1 MPETIKASEQNL
13 NKVFCDDYVFEIPE
27 YQRPY
32 AWTTD
37 EVGELL
43 DDLLFAMEVSVEISA
58 TVKDGVSESVQRIVN
73 ENCETLKFRS
83 HEFEEE

>member
-13 NKVFCDDYVFEIPE
+13 NKVFCNDYVFEIPH

-43 DDLLFAMEVSVEISA
+43 VRPDVE
-58 TVKDGVSESVQRIVN
+58 RI
-73 ENCETLKFRS
+73 
-83 HEFEEE
+83 FEYRRAVLREMFGAVDP

>member
-13 NKVFCDDYVFEIPE
+13 DKVFCDDYLFEIPF

-37 EVGELL
+37 EVGE
-43 DDLLFAMEVSVEISA
+43 SC
-58 TVKDGVSESVQRIVN
+58 Q
-73 ENCETLKFRS
+73 
-83 HEFEEE
+83 